1 MENTNNY
8 YSDGNISNGLRET
21 KHALKNILKDYAD
34 VYVNKEIYSDYYK
47 ELFNCIDKAIKLI
60 DNKKINNEGI
70 EKYILILWP
79 EVQEYMEEEWFNK
92 EAILYQAIRDEQEH
106 LDSAYFIPEKYMGS
120 ARRK

>member
-8 YSDGNISNGLRET
+8 YSNGNISNGLRET
-21 KHALKNILKDYAD
+21 KYALKNILKHYA
-34 VYVNKEIYSDYYK
+34 YVNKEIYSDYYK
-47 ELFNCIDKAIKLI
+47 ELFNCIDEAIKLI

-92 EAILYQAIRDEQEH
+92 EAVLYQAIRDEQEH
-106 LDSAYFIPEKYMGS
+106 LDSAYFIPEN
-120 ARRK
+120 RI